1 MPDLIR
7 FPLDEQSAVL
17 VELDS
22 IVDAETDPDRPEIG
36 PVSRSGDVIRSATT
50 SFDDALTHVRK
61 AAAIALAK
69 FSDMDVGPNAVEV
82 EFGVKLNAEAG
93 AVIARTGME
102 GHLKV
107 KLTWGGT
114 QHAAEREPDEDG

>member
-7 FPLDEQSAVL
+7 FPLDEQSGVL

-22 IVDAETDPDRPEIG
+22 IVDSGTASDRPEIG
-36 PVSRSGDVIRSATT
+36 PVSRGDVIRSATT

-69 FSDMDVGPNAVEV
+69 FSDMEIGPDAVEV

-107 KLTWGGT
+107 KLTWGST
-114 QHAAEREPDEDG
+114 QHAAQDG